1 MRKTVLAAGARR
13 VVIVSEMLQAPD
25 VAGYARQVR
34 AVLAAALRVSP

>member
-1 MRKTVLAAGARR
+1 

-34 AVLAAALRVSP
+34 AILRAAAVRVSP